1 MAFSDQLTA
10 YRKQAGLSQ
19 EQLGERVGVSRQTVS
34 KWEQGLTTPELD
46 KLIALSR
53 VFDVSIDR
61 LVDNPIRPDTG
72 PGSAPPSDP
81 QPESPPAGGAG
92 RWRVGWN
99 PWWEYEY
106 KSERTLWGLPLV
118 HIHFG
123 RGFHQATGI
132 IAIGTAALGIIAI
145 GGFAAGVVAF
155 GGLSAGI
162 LSLGGL
168 SVGLLFAFGGIAV
181 GAVAFGAVAL
191 GYLAWGAAAMGE
203 YAIGTAALG
212 RQIALGESASALVA
226 IGGKVSGSITLSPRE
241 GLTAEE
247 IRTAIESALPG
258 TWEWI
263 IRLFCFW
270 GSFL

>member
-19 EQLGERVGVSRQTVS
+19 EQLGEQIGVSRQTVS

-61 LVDNPIRPDTG
+61 LVDNPMRPDTD
-72 PGSAPPSDP
+72 PDPAP

-132 IAIGTAALGIIAI
+132 IAIGTAARGIVAV

-155 GGLSAGI
+155 GGLSAGLI
-162 LSLGGL
+162 SLGGL
-168 SVGLLFAFGGIAV
+168 AVGLLFAFGGIAV

-191 GYLAWGAAAMGE
+191 GYLAWGAAAIGE
-203 YAIGTAALG
+203 YAIGAAALG

-226 IGGKVSGSITLSPRE
+226 IGDKVSGSVTLSPRE

-263 IRLFCFW
+263 KWLFGFL
-270 GSFL
+270 GSFLGSR